1 MCITLNGRRS
11 KSSSSLIW
19 YKSVHEPGRAK
30 EYQNNSSTPTMKITV
45 LLPLLEC
52 TFGNTLRLVRLSGI
66 TGGFEGVAGSGE
78 RLEVCTVLLVG
89 L

>member
-1 MCITLNGRRS
+1 
-11 KSSSSLIW
+11 
-19 YKSVHEPGRAK
+19 
-30 EYQNNSSTPTMKITV
+30 MKITV